1 MAIPEMMAQSSNE
14 SGSDG
19 DDSEELH
26 SLDGSNGEDDTKRK
40 WVRKRYLEFNPKTD
54 MKNPTFKLGM
64 TFDSAD
70 TFRKAVRAHAIKH
83 KRDVKFN
90 VNDKDRVRAV
100 CNSDGCEWIVFVNST
115 RLAERYVNQ
124 WSVNSDWNFSG
135 MAQQVRED
143 VSVDISEWQYYR
155 ARAAARTMI
164 EGTIKAQYA
173 RLWDYCAEVRRSNP
187 GSTVQIKCK
196 TVRGDDNP
204 HFQRLYICLGGFK
217 ASWRTGCRPILG
229 LDGCFIK
236 GHHKGQLL
244 AAVGVDGNNQVYP
257 VAYAVVESETKET

>member
-1 MAIPEMMAQSSNE
+1 MAIPELMAQSSEE
-14 SGSDG
+14 SGADG
-19 DDSEELH
+19 DDSKELH
-26 SLDGSNGEDDTKRK
+26 SLDGSDGEDDSNRK
-40 WVRKRYLEFNPKTD
+40 WVRKRYPEFNPKTD

-70 TFRKAVRAHAIKH
+70 TFRKAIRAHAIKH
-83 KRDVKFN
+83 KRDVKFK

-100 CNSDGCEWIVFVNST
+100 RNSNGCEWIV
-115 RLAERYVNQ
+115 
-124 WSVNSDWNFSG
+124 G

-187 GSTVQIKCK
+187 SSTVRMKCR

-204 HFQRLYICLGGFK
+204 HFQRLYICLGSLK
-217 ASWRTGCRPILG
+217 AGWRAGCRPILG

-236 GHHKGQLL
+236 GHHKGHLL
-244 AAVGVDGNNQVYP
+244 AAVGVDGNNQMYP
-257 VAYAVVESETKET
+257 VAYVVVESETKETC

>member
-1 MAIPEMMAQSSNE
+1 MAIPEMMAQSSEE

-26 SLDGSNGEDDTKRK
+26 SSDGSDGEDDSKRK
-40 WVRKRYLEFNPKTD
+40 WVRKRYPEFNPKTD

-64 TFDSAD
+64 TFDSVD

-83 KRDVKFN
+83 KRDLKFK

-100 CNSDGCEWIVFVNST
+100 CNSDGCEWIVVNP
-115 RLAERYVNQ
+115 
-124 WSVNSDWNFSG
+124 DWNFSG
-135 MAQQVRED
+135 MAQQVWED
-143 VSVDISEWQYYR
+143 VFVDISEWQYYR

-164 EGTIKAQYA
+164 EETIKAQYV
-173 RLWDYCAEVRRSNP
+173 RLWDYYAEVRRLNP
-187 GSTVQIKCK
+187 GSTVQMKYR
-196 TVRGDDNP
+196 TVQGDDNP
-204 HFQRLYICLGGFK
+204 HFQRLYICLGSLK
-217 ASWRTGCRPILG
+217 AGWRAGCRPILG

-244 AAVGVDGNNQVYP
+244 AVVGVDGNNQMYP
-257 VAYAVVESETKET
+257 VAYAVVESETKETWR